1 MLEVFATA
9 HKSIR
14 RREAMSTSSGTG
26 PQRIYLDNSA
36 TTRVADE
43 VVQAM
48 LPCFTEVYGNASSTH
63 QFGQRARQAVEDARQ
78 QVAALLN
85 ADKTEITFL
94 SGGTEADNL
103 AIKGIAEAHADKG
116 RHIIT
121 SQIEHPAVLATCG
134 QLEQRGWRVTYL
146 PVYRAGI
153 VRRDDVRAALTDE
166 TTLITVM
173 HANNEIGTIQPLREI
188 GALVQERRQAG
199 QRHLH
204 LHTDAVQSVGKIP
217 VDVRELG
224 VDLLSLSAHKINGPK
239 GIGALF
245 VRKGVRLRSQMHG
258 GHHERD
264 RRAGTESVP
273 LIVGLGRAAE
283 LARQHLS
290 DYATRVCE
298 LRDYLES
305 EILNRIPDTLR
316 NGAATPRLPHI
327 TNISFAHVE
336 GEGLMI
342 SLDLKGVA
350 VSTGSACS
358 SGSLEPSHVLLA
370 IGLPS
375 DTGRGSLRFSLGHEN
390 TRAEIQH
397 VLETLP
403 PLVEKLRRLSPL
415 AGKKQPS
422 QRSEPTTIVT

>member
-1 MLEVFATA
+1 MTQTNTQL
-9 HKSIR
+9 K
-14 RREAMSTSSGTG
+14 
-26 PQRIYLDNSA
+26 RIYLDNSA
-36 TTRVADE
+36 TTRVDDA

-63 QFGQRARQAVEDARQ
+63 QWGQRARQAIEEARQ
-78 QVAALLN
+78 QVAELLN

-103 AIKGIAEAHADKG
+103 AVKGIAEAHAAKG

-121 SQIEHPAVLATCG
+121 SQIEHPAVLTTCG
-134 QLEQRGWRVTYL
+134 QLEKQGWRVTYL
-146 PVYRAGI
+146 PVYREGI
-153 VRRDDVRAALTDE
+153 VRPGDVREALTDE

-173 HANNEIGTIQPLREI
+173 HVNNEIGTLQPIQEI
-188 GALVQERRQAG
+188 GALVRERRQAG

-217 VDVRELG
+217 VDVKELG
-224 VDLLSLSAHKINGPK
+224 VDLLSLSGHKLHGPK
-239 GIGALF
+239 GIGALY
-245 VRKGVRLRSQMHG
+245 VRRGVRLRSQMHG

-273 LIVGLGRAAE
+273 LIVGLGKAAE
-283 LARQHLS
+283 LARQRL
-290 DYATRVCE
+290 DEFMTGTRE
-298 LRDYLES
+298 LRDYLET
-305 EILNRIPDTLR
+305 EILRRIPDTIR
-316 NGAATPRLPHI
+316 NGDAARRAPHI
-327 TNISFAHVE
+327 SSISFEHVE

-358 SGSLEPSHVLLA
+358 SGSLEPSHVLMA

-375 DTGRGSLRFSLGHEN
+375 DTGRGSLRFSLSKDT
-390 TRAEIQH
+390 TREEIDY
-397 VLETLP
+397 VLEVLP

-415 AGKKQPS
+415 AKQKQNSTAPAS
-422 QRSEPTTIVT
+422 LSA

>member
-1 MLEVFATA
+1 MMHTNTQP
-9 HKSIR
+9 K
-14 RREAMSTSSGTG
+14 
-26 PQRIYLDNSA
+26 RIYLDNSA
-36 TTRVADE
+36 TTRVDDE

-48 LPCFTEVYGNASSTH
+48 LPYFTEIYGNASSTH
-63 QFGQRARQAVEDARQ
+63 QWGQRARQAIEEARQ
-78 QVAALLN
+78 RVAQLLN

-121 SQIEHPAVLATCG
+121 SQIEHPAVLTTCG
-134 QLEQRGWRVTYL
+134 HLEKQGWRVTYL
-146 PVYRAGI
+146 PVYREGV
-153 VRRDDVRAALTDE
+153 VRADDVRAALTDE
-166 TTLITVM
+166 TTLVTVM
-173 HANNEIGTIQPLREI
+173 HVNNEIGTIQPLQEI
-188 GALVQERRQAG
+188 SALVRERREAG

-217 VDVRELG
+217 VDVKELG
-224 VDLLSLSAHKINGPK
+224 VDLLSLSGHKLHGPK
-239 GIGALF
+239 GIGALY
-245 VRKGVRLRSQMHG
+245 VRRGVRLRSQMHG

-283 LARQHLS
+283 LARLRLPEFM
-290 DYATRVCE
+290 TRTRE
-298 LRDYLES
+298 LRDYLET
-305 EILNRIPDTLR
+305 EILRRIPDTIR
-316 NGAATPRLPHI
+316 NGDGERRAPHI
-327 TNISFAHVE
+327 SSISFEHVE

-358 SGSLEPSHVLLA
+358 SGSLEPSHVLMA

-375 DTGRGSLRFSLGHEN
+375 DTGRGSLRFSLSCN
-390 TRAEIQH
+390 TTRAEIDY
-397 VLETLP
+397 VLEVLP

-415 AGKKQPS
+415 ARQKRSAQP
-422 QRSEPTTIVT
+422 EPATA